1 MALDVEFWDNRIL
14 DDYRHIQSTFHT
26 TWKMNRNVMNN
37 EHEGSKFGNLAKEFA
52 SAVRARL
59 INKNFFIRV
68 SADDPDFAKEAS
80 QLTIMVNSVART
92 IDLKET
98 LDDST
103 EESLWASTGWIECG
117 HTLDFHSFDPTRSV
131 FYKGKNQFDLG
142 ELEDRWEPISEEEVA
157 ADLGTEINDVS
168 AFDPFQNNVIEEEKK
183 PEMTFDPDVGAPW
196 VKTVSPFFVI
206 LPKETKNFKD
216 ADYVSK
222 LILLSKEELA
232 EITGELLPDDIT
244 VDSSLFQLL
253 VDETPG
259 GKYIKNPV
267 VVSVTYI
274 RRDRNDPSYNSWY
287 LAHVLGYPEIVIKNS
302 VNPYGGMIP
311 LVPAKSRKNMRILSK
326 SWIED
331 MRPYTD
337 NYAKV
342 IESVF
347 SKILKSLN
355 LKWSVGANTAV
366 NKTNE
371 RRIDNPDYNGQVKF
385 ENGDPE
391 SFKYLDQPGITQD
404 DIQALGLIS
413 KLAQGEAGQ
422 TDIDRGTA
430 IKKIT
435 ARQTEALLNSSAL
448 AMEAIRGPVVE
459 AGNEIIL
466 KVIHMLN
473 LFSTPREH
481 IYSFGPHVVKIEPGG
496 NDFTTSYQYK
506 ISVRDLEGPAGAEE
520 QVLFVQFMKQV
531 ATIPFF
537 QQVYNWPELGNEGRR
552 RFGMGMEVMN
562 NLQVPGEGAGLP
574 PPPAPGLPPEAA
586 LPGGL
591 PGGPPGEEHPERAL
605 GSQGAPDMANALG
618 GLF

>member
-1 MALDVEFWDNRIL
+1 MALDVEFWDNRIM
-14 DDYRHIQSTFHT
+14 DDYRHIMSTFHQ
-26 TWKMNRNVMNN
+26 TWHMNRNVMNN

-52 SAVRARL
+52 SAVRSRL

-80 QLTIMVNSVART
+80 KLTIMVNSVART

-98 LDDST
+98 LDDAT

-131 FYKGKNQFDLG
+131 FYKGNNQFDVS
-142 ELEDRWEPISEEEVA
+142 ELQDRYEPIPEEQVA
-157 ADLGTEINDVS
+157 ADVGNELGDIG
-168 AFDPFQNNVIEEEKK
+168 AFDPFQNPVIEEPNK

-196 VKTVSPFFVI
+196 VKTISPFNVV
-206 LPKETKNFKD
+206 LPRETKSFKD

-222 LILLSKEELA
+222 LVLLSKQELA
-232 EITGELLPDDIT
+232 EITGEMLPDDLT
-244 VDSSLFQLL
+244 VDSSLFQRLI
-253 VDETPG
+253 DETPG
-259 GKYIKNPV
+259 GQYITDPV
-267 VVSVTYI
+267 VVAVTYI
-274 RRDRNDPSYNSWY
+274 RRDRNDPVYNSWY
-287 LAHVLGYPEIVIKNS
+287 LAHVIGHPDVVIKNS

-337 NYAKV
+337 NYARV
-342 IESVF
+342 IESTF

-366 NKTNE
+366 DKRNE
-371 RRIDNPDYNGQVKF
+371 KRIDDPDYNGQIKF

-391 SFKYLDQPGITQD
+391 SFGYLQQPGITQD
-404 DIQALGLIS
+404 DIQALNLIS

-422 TDIDRGTA
+422 TDIDRGTP

-466 KVIHMLN
+466 KIIHMLN

-481 IYSFGPHVVKIEPGG
+481 VFTFGPHVVKIEPGG

-574 PPPAPGLPPEAA
+574 PPPGPGAPPE
-586 LPGGL
+586 LSGGL
-591 PGGPPGEEHPERAL
+591 PGEEHPERAL

-618 GLF
+618 GLV

>member
-1 MALDVEFWDNRIL
+1 
-14 DDYRHIQSTFHT
+14 
-26 TWKMNRNVMNN
+26 MNN

-52 SAVRARL
+52 SAVRSRL

-68 SADDPDFAKEAS
+68 AADDPDFAKEAS
-80 QLTIMVNSVART
+80 KLTIMVNSVART

-98 LDDST
+98 LDDAT

-131 FYKGKNQFDLG
+131 FYKGNNQFDVN
-142 ELEDRWEPISEEEVA
+142 ELQDRYEPIPEEQVA
-157 ADLGTEINDVS
+157 ADIGNELSNVG
-168 AFDPFQNNVIEEEKK
+168 AFDPFQDPVIEDPKK
-183 PEMTFDPDVGAPW
+183 PELTFDPDVGAPW
-196 VKTVSPFFVI
+196 VKTVSPFNI
-206 LPKETKNFKD
+206 IIPRETKSFKD

-222 LILLSKEELA
+222 LVLLSKQELA
-232 EITGELLPDDIT
+232 EITGEMLPDEVT
-244 VDSSLFQLL
+244 VDLSLFQRLI
-253 VDETPG
+253 DETPG
-259 GKYIKNPV
+259 GQYITKPV
-267 VVSVTYI
+267 IVAVTYI
-274 RRDRNDPSYNSWY
+274 RRDRNDPGYNSWY
-287 LAHVLGYPEIVIKNS
+287 LAHVIGHPDVVIKNS

-337 NYAKV
+337 NYARV
-342 IESVF
+342 IESTF

-366 NKTNE
+366 DKRNE
-371 RRIDNPDYNGQVKF
+371 KRIDDPDYNGQIKF

-391 SFKYLDQPGITQD
+391 SFGYLQQPGITQD
-404 DIQALGLIS
+404 DIQALNLIS

-422 TDIDRGTA
+422 TDIDRGTP

-466 KVIHMLN
+466 KIIHMLN

-481 IYSFGPHVVKIEPGG
+481 VFTFGPHVVKIEPGG

-506 ISVRDLEGPAGAEE
+506 ISVRDLEGAAGAEE

-574 PPPAPGLPPEAA
+574 PGAGPGAPPE
-586 LPGGL
+586 L

-618 GLF
+618 GLV